1 MISLTTAK
9 LLLFISLCLGPH
21 HGDVKRRVE
30 ITNENAYCV
39 WSHSSEGWE
48 LTQLRRVIDHWPLN
62 GTNVTSEDL
71 VREFAKVNPQ
81 TMRAIKSHDWTHDSV
96 MYFEN
101 GDKLEKQGSKI
112 FYTLNAGAPNEQ
124 VFTLLIME
132 KGTVL

>member
-21 HGDVKRRVE
+21 HGDMKRSVE
-30 ITNENAYCV
+30 ITNKNEYCV

-48 LTQLRRVIDHWPLN
+48 LTQLGRDIDHWPLN
-62 GTNVTSEDL
+62 GTNVSSQDL

-81 TMRAIKSHDWTHDSV
+81 TTHAIKSHDWTQDSTL
-96 MYFEN
+96 YFEN
-101 GDKLEKQGSKI
+101 GDKLEKQGNKI

-124 VFTLLIME
+124 VFTILIME
-132 KGTVL
+132 KGKTL